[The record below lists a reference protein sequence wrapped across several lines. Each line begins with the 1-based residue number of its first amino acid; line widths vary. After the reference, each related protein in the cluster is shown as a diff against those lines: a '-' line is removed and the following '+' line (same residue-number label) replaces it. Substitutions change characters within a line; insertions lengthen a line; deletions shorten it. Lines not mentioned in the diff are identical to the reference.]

1 MIKVTI
7 EYKYRHEGKT
17 YKTTIESPDVD
28 FDIIKDIWSTLD
40 GSGYYLEHIDIAE
53 VKEVNV

>member
-17 YKTTIESPDVD
+17 YATTIEMPDVD
-28 FDIIKDIWSTLD
+28 FDIIKDVWDTLD

-53 VKEVNV
+53 VKKDE